1 MNLIESIKNNLE
13 ESKLSREELKN
24 IYLMDRVLRSMND
37 ENALSDGWLMNYVAD
52 EDSDN
57 GVEYIIQEY
66 GDFLTKE
73 DYESAY
79 RYYKELVNE
88 YKDGGIISREFY
100 KNDPNGNWKWNA
112 GANEEEIAFVKKDFP
127 DIEVITK

>member
-1 MNLIESIKNNLE
+1 MNLMESIKNNLE
-13 ESKLSREELKN
+13 ESKLSSEELKN

-52 EDSDN
+52 GDSDN
-57 GVEYIIQEY
+57 GANYIIQEY

-73 DYESAY
+73 DYNDAY
-79 RYYKELVNE
+79 EYYKELVAK
-88 YKDGGIISREFY
+88 YQDGGIISREFY
-100 KNDPNGNWKWNA
+100 KNRKGNYKWDA
-112 GANEEEIAFVKKDFP
+112 GANEEEIEFVKKDFP